1 MLQIASCL
9 KSESAC
15 METISISAPYW
26 INDEGRLK
34 DFSDIDNWSVVPKHM
49 FFKSELLTN

>member
-1 MLQIASCL
+1 
-9 KSESAC
+9 

-34 DFSDIDNWSVVPKHM
+34 DFSDFDNWSVVPKHM